1 MAGRGAA
8 HDPGGRVRLRLPG
21 GVEGDADFSN
31 CGRYRRKL
39 MRDWTPAG
47 EAPRTVMFVGMNPS
61 VADEEVSD
69 PTCHRERD
77 FAVRWE
83 FTRYL
88 KGNVLDWRA
97 TSPADLPSNP
107 RIACSP
113 ENVRAVAEMAAES
126 HWVVLAYGKLHPR
139 FRPAVAEVLRAVADS
154 GRPLYCLGRN
164 KDGSP
169 KHPLYLRKDTQPV
182 RFALPEGVRPRRG

>member
-1 MAGRGAA
+1 MAGRGGG

-21 GVEGDADFSN
+21 GVAGAASFSK

-47 EAPRTVMFVGMNPS
+47 EAPRTVTFVGMNPS
-61 VADEEVSD
+61 VADENVSD
-69 PTCHRERD
+69 PTCHRELD
-77 FAVRWE
+77 FARQWR

-97 TSPADLPSNP
+97 TSPGDIPP
-107 RIACSP
+107 DPTIACSP
-113 ENVRAVAEMAAES
+113 ENVQAVVEMAADSE
-126 HWVVLAYGKLHPR
+126 WVVLAYGKLHRR
-139 FRPAVAEVLRAVADS
+139 FQPAVAEVLRAVADS

-169 KHPLYLRKDTQPV
+169 KHPLYLRRDTQPV
-182 RFALPEGVRPRRG
+182 PFALPEGAP